1 MSDEIK
7 GMEFRQA
14 VYDAL
19 KAGKEYSKK
28 DAERVCTWLILTTD
42 GLSFPMKPR
51 TFGGQSCPG
60 AQRRFSKPQGQWRP
74 STMTNQPIR
83 EALAD
88 AAGEA
93 IERYYDETPPD
104 FASDDIRNEMIA
116 DAALSILSTA
126 LAERD
131 ARIAELEEAL
141 KPFAEEGAK
150 WVNCVPPHTVCPV
163 IAHPDDVQVDEYGE
177 VQNLDDASFT
187 VADLIAA
194 AKLKEPQ
201 Q

>member
-1 MSDEIK
+1 
-7 GMEFRQA
+7 
-14 VYDAL
+14 
-19 KAGKEYSKK
+19 
-28 DAERVCTWLILTTD
+28 
-42 GLSFPMKPR
+42 
-51 TFGGQSCPG
+51 
-60 AQRRFSKPQGQWRP
+60 
-74 STMTNQPIR
+74 MTNQPIR
-83 EALAD
+83 EALAKLWLTNRYNDPD
-88 AAGEA
+88 AWERCTEA
-93 IERYYDETPPD
+93 SRERAFKEAEPY
-104 FASDDIRNEMIA
+104 
-116 DAALSILSTA
+116 LSILSTA

>member
-1 MSDEIK
+1 
-7 GMEFRQA
+7 
-14 VYDAL
+14 
-19 KAGKEYSKK
+19 
-28 DAERVCTWLILTTD
+28 
-42 GLSFPMKPR
+42 
-51 TFGGQSCPG
+51 
-60 AQRRFSKPQGQWRP
+60 
-74 STMTNQPIR
+74 MTNQPIR
-83 EALAD
+83 EARLQAMLAFGQ
-88 AAGEA
+88 AMV
-93 IERYYDETPPD
+93 DEGICI
-104 FASDDIRNEMIA
+104 SSLNESGTRDELCEKTA
-116 DAALSILSTA
+116 RALESALSILSTA